1 MREIYIFSEK
11 ITDKALN
18 DIFENSIFPKIGN
31 LDANVKT
38 DLEELNRIFKD
49 DLNLSNDD
57 TGVMILQESDI
68 DTAAFDAVYSS
79 PVGRYTPATIE
90 GKAGFVAMTEN
101 TAKVFPIARLILAI
115 YKAQSVTFKAI
126 KPDAV
131 LLSPV
136 ISILMTVNNANFD
149 LEQRPDIDRFITI
162 YDELY
167 RRNPHGKFSITQFVN
182 MYNANKPTNKVK
194 DITIEEMDN
203 LISTYRSMLC
213 VAFRDN
219 GDKLDIADNNLI
231 DMTREKSVL
240 KTNGNIVNEYF
251 YIHRYSFIKMLK
263 EKFPDA
269 VTYVPIPFNWL
280 DLGMRATTSNN
291 RLIFFLSKLIAQKH
305 KTIDMNTLYT
315 AAGALTE
322 KQKFDARKKT
332 ERILKHHL
340 TTLKTIDKFVVID
353 RDLLPVSYI
362 DATAETI
369 EITY

>member
-18 DIFENSIFPKIGN
+18 DLFENSILPKIKN
-31 LDANVKT
+31 LDTNVKN
-38 DLEELNRIFKD
+38 DFEELKRILKD
-49 DLNLSNDD
+49 DLNLSDED
-57 TGVMILQESDI
+57 TSVMIIQESDI
-68 DTAAFDAVYSS
+68 DIAAFNAVYSS
-79 PVGRYTPATIE
+79 PIGRYTPATIE
-90 GKAGFVAMTEN
+90 GKAGFVAMPES
-101 TAKVFPIARLILAI
+101 TAEQITLARLILAV
-115 YKAQSVTFKAI
+115 YREQSVTFKAI

-167 RRNPHGKFSITQFVN
+167 RKNPHGKFSITQFVN

-213 VAFRDN
+213 VAFCDN

-251 YIHRYSFIKMLK
+251 
-263 EKFPDA
+263 
-269 VTYVPIPFNWL
+269 
-280 DLGMRATTSNN
+280 
-291 RLIFFLSKLIAQKH
+291 
-305 KTIDMNTLYT
+305 
-315 AAGALTE
+315 
-322 KQKFDARKKT
+322 
-332 ERILKHHL
+332 
-340 TTLKTIDKFVVID
+340 
-353 RDLLPVSYI
+353 
-362 DATAETI
+362 
-369 EITY
+369 